1 MIKTFNYEHKD
12 GLHNVIQQNNVLSA
26 SAIKKIL
33 AFANPNQED
42 LFYIESVLASIGWN
56 DNDDV
61 FDKIESWNAR
71 NTPVDKQFNYQHNE
85 HDIIGHITSSKIISE
100 DGKIIS
106 DDTSI
111 ENLPDKYDILVGSV
125 LYRHWADAK
134 LQDRMNKLIA
144 EIQEGKW
151 FVSMECFFS
160 GFDYALID
168 PTGSHQSL
176 ARNDQTSFLTKHLRC
191 YGGKG
196 EYQGYKVG
204 RLLKNFT
211 FSGKGLVSDPANKRS
226 VIFNFS
232 DTSDIETDFK
242 VAASKEKIM
251 SEKTVQELEMKLAA
265 AEKAAKDVADKAV
278 ANQIAEFE
286 ASVAK
291 LQSQLESAQS
301 DLKKASDKI
310 TVLEEVQANKL
321 SEIETLTKEVTDVKA
336 ELAEKSEQLNKVE
349 AEKTTAAR
357 LELFSDREVD
367 SAKARNL
374 VELGKT
380 MTDETFQILV
390 DSFAKKED
398 KKEEMKDDKK
408 KDKKEDKADAGKDE
422 ILEELEVIGAALSV
436 SDESEDTDKIRTA
449 ASSWMKSLYTKNKKE
464 N

>member
-134 LQDRMNKLIA
+134 LQDRMNQLIA